1 MSNSALK
8 TNSTQKFIEISDIS
22 DDIVVL
28 ENGNACSIIEV
39 EATNFDLLSAD
50 EQDARIY
57 AYSSLLNSLSFS
69 IQIVIRS
76 KQLDISSYLKTLED
90 KVKST
95 QSQRLASQIN
105 LYKNF
110 VANLI
115 KINTVLDKKFYIV
128 VSYSSL
134 EQGAAGT
141 KQALIK
147 NNDSIFLIGAKSA
160 LHSKTETI
168 HTQLRR
174 VNLKANT
181 LAKDELIK
189 LFHDIFND
197 GKLDSSNINGH
208 EQQQAKK
215 EGGQK

>member
-22 DDIVVL
+22 GDIIVL
-28 ENGNACSIIEV
+28 ENGNACSVIEV

-50 EQDARIY
+50 EQDAKIY

-76 KQLDISSYLKTLED
+76 KQLDISSYVKTLED
-90 KVKST
+90 KAKNT
-95 QSQRLASQIN
+95 QNQALSRQIN

-110 VANLI
+110 VAELI

-134 EQGAAGT
+134 EQGALGT
-141 KQALIK
+141 KQALTK
-147 NNDSIFLIGAKSA
+147 NSGSDFLIGAKSA
-160 LHSKTETI
+160 LHSKAETI

-174 VNLKANT
+174 INLKANT
-181 LAKDELIK
+181 LAKDELVK

-197 GKLDSSNINGH
+197 GTLDSSNINNH
-208 EQQQAKK
+208 EQKQAEGK
-215 EGGQK
+215 EVQK